1 MGKTKQ
7 ALRHFETLATV
18 PDMSGW
24 VGAGAA
30 LWAARAHSQLEHE
43 PAAQRWLEQAA
54 QYSYTLYDIMAL
66 TTLGRDL
73 RFDTHHQLLTP
84 TKLKLLVST

>member
-30 LWAARAHSQLEHE
+30 LWAARAHSKLGHE

-54 QYSYTLYDIMAL
+54 QHPYTLYGVMAL
-66 TTLGRDL
+66 TALAGTCRSIRATNL
-73 RFDTHHQLLTP
+73 
-84 TKLKLLVST
+84 

>member
-30 LWAARAHSQLEHE
+30 LWAARAHSKFGHE

-54 QYSYTLYDIMAL
+54 QHPYTLYA
-66 TTLGRDL
+66 
-73 RFDTHHQLLTP
+73 
-84 TKLKLLVST
+84 

>member
-7 ALRHFETLATV
+7 APRHFETLATV

-30 LWAARAHSQLEHE
+30 LWAARAHSKLGHE

-54 QYSYTLYDIMAL
+54 QHPYTLL
-66 TTLGRDL
+66 TALGRDL
-73 RFDTHHQLLTP
+73 PFDTRHQPLTR